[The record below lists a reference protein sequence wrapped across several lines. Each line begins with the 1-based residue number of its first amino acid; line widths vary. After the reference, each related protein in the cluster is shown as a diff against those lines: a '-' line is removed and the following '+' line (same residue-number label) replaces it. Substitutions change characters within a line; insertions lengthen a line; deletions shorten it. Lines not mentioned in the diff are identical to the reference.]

1 MTPVDSSE
9 QTPRRLLI
17 VGYGNPYRHDDGAA
31 FYVVNHIRQAA
42 GLQPLDPDDTG
53 EDETGGPIDCIMPT
67 GLTLDLVPLVSSCD
81 LVVFVDT
88 HGVVEAEPFRVQ
100 PVEEEHRLQSVT
112 HHLSPGLLIRLVR
125 DMTGAKP
132 KAFLVSVRGYDFDF
146 GDGLTDAC
154 SANVLCATARI
165 LQMIGKG

>member
-1 MTPVDSSE
+1 MTE
-9 QTPRRLLI
+9 T
-17 VGYGNPYRHDDGAA
+17 DGAYFIELTA
-31 FYVVNHIRQAA
+31 DIVSAYVSNNSISAHDLPGLISEVFQALSRTN
-42 GLQPLDPDDTG
+42 G
-53 EDETGGPIDCIMPT
+53 
-67 GLTLDLVPLVSSCD
+67 
-81 LVVFVDT
+81 
-88 HGVVEAEPFRVQ
+88 GVVEAEPFRVQ